1 MRLIVALALSFSLIT
16 SLYFWQNPSSVQ
28 ADATQTRPS
37 FRLPD
42 LENKLHD
49 NSEWDGKV
57 VVVNFWATWCPPC
70 VEEIPLFI
78 DLQKEYSKQGLQ
90 FIGVAIDD
98 AESVKNFADAVGIN
112 YPILLEQK
120 RGKVSQ
126 NFGNR
131 MGALPFTVVVD
142 RQGRIVGRQMGGI
155 TREEIMQM
163 LQPLLQGDKQPPAA
177 AI

>member
-1 MRLIVALALSFSLIT
+1 MRLVIALALSFFLIT
-16 SLYFWQNPSSVQ
+16 SLYFWQNTASIQ
-28 ADATQTRPS
+28 TDATQTRPS
-37 FRLPD
+37 FSLPD

-70 VEEIPLFI
+70 VEEIPIFI
-78 DLQKEYSKQGLQ
+78 DLQKEYGKQDLQ

-126 NFGNR
+126 NFGNHL
-131 MGALPFTVVVD
+131 GALPFTVVVD
-142 RQGRIVGRQMGGI
+142 RQGRIIGRQMGGI

-163 LQPLLQGDKQPPAA
+163 LQPLLHDDNPSAST
-177 AI
+177 I